1 MFTFKFFICVCGS
14 EHYISQLCDPDKLR
28 KTMVAENP
36 KVMFG
41 SNKGSGKEMDES
53 VEILVIIC
61 LVQRR
66 GQKGMNF
73 NCIYVRFKLKREGK
87 YFKTKLPFYRYF
99 NTIRVL

>member
-1 MFTFKFFICVCGS
+1 
-14 EHYISQLCDPDKLR
+14 
-28 KTMVAENP
+28 
-36 KVMFG
+36 MFG
-41 SNKGSGKEMDES
+41 SNKGRGRNVNGWEGKEMDES

-73 NCIYVRFKLKREGK
+73 NCIYVRFKLNGQGR
-87 YFKTKLPFYRYF
+87 YFKTKLPFYFYF

>member
-1 MFTFKFFICVCGS
+1 
-14 EHYISQLCDPDKLR
+14 LR
-28 KTMVAENP
+28 KTLKLCLVQTKAEGRKFNGG
-36 KVMFG
+36 K
-41 SNKGSGKEMDES
+41 GKEIDGS
-53 VEILVIIC
+53 VEILIIIC

-66 GQKGMNF
+66 GQNGMNF